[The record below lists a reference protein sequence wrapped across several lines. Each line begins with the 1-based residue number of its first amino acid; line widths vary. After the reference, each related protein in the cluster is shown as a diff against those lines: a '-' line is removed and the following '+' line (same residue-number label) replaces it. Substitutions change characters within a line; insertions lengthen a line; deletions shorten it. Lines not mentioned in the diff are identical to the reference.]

1 MHRITDVRM
10 GNTAQRTFRV
20 FRELCGENTF
30 KNVVIVTNMWGNVN
44 PELGEARE
52 HELTTKFF
60 KPVLDRGARMCRHD
74 GTRDSALTILR
85 HLVDNEAVVLTIQ
98 QEIVEERRG
107 FADTAAGA
115 VLSHALK
122 EQADRHDEELRN
134 LRAEMEIAMR
144 AKDEES
150 RKELQEEVDNKRE
163 ELVRIKRDVQGMTE
177 NFASEKARL
186 ETRITEMEMTN
197 RYHVERLQEM
207 QDLVNNAL
215 LQVMKSQ
222 TENARRKEDE
232 RLARSLAEERLANAL
247 AEAKHREQLQTM
259 QDEMNKRIRTL
270 QEEISRVNTEKRKE
284 TESIGVDPAKAEVE
298 LKRQARIR
306 EVEEEERVKKEEQE
320 RLNRLAHF
328 AFMVVS
334 FVIAKWTKGPTG
346 PTIPKMG

>member
-20 FRELCGENTF
+20 FCELCGENTF

-122 EQADRHDEELRN
+122 EQADHHDEELRN

-150 RKELQEEVDNKRE
+150 RKELQEEFDNKRE

-232 RLARSLAEERLANAL
+232 RLARSLAEEHLANAL